1 MNLRCE
7 CGYELEGL
15 SPHSPCPECGRHRLV
30 PHDNFGV
37 SSLSRESIPVIMRCL
52 VIHGSAALLF
62 MMVGVWLLMLA
73 IGGAWSIWA
82 MALVGFPV
90 AGSMLL
96 RSSRRL
102 IDPEVRDG
110 LAIRRWQ
117 LLIRVSCLILLVCA
131 VLSTVLVARVAMG
144 ANGLSSPGSLSTGVG
159 ICLFISQLLSLLV
172 GAGGLGLSRL
182 MSGWAG
188 DDRSLVLHGTA
199 NWMLLAVFVVTV
211 GGLVV
216 ALSGMGQT
224 GTGQSWSEWLLGG
237 FGFNALGM
245 IGFLLIMGWWLVGLG
260 GDLTLFWSL
269 VLCIGHSVQFRQIEE
284 RRRERD

>member
-52 VIHGSAALLF
+52 VMHGSAALLF
-62 MMVGVWLLMLA
+62 MMVGVWLLMLV

-102 IDPEVRDG
+102 FDPEVRDG
-110 LAIRRWQ
+110 LAIHRWQ
-117 LLIRVSCLILLVCA
+117 LLIRTLGLVLFVCA
-131 VLSTVLVARVAMG
+131 VLSTVLVAQVAMG
-144 ANGLSSPGSLSTGVG
+144 PNGLASPGSLPTGVG
-159 ICLFISQLLSLLV
+159 VCLFISQVLGLLV
-172 GAGGLGLSRL
+172 AAGGLGLSRML
-182 MSGWAG
+182 SGWAG
-188 DDRSLVLHGTA
+188 EDRSPLLHGTA
-199 NWMLLAVFVVTV
+199 NSLLLAAGVVMV
-211 GGLVV
+211 VGLVT
-216 ALSGMGQT
+216 ALP
-224 GTGQSWSEWLLGG
+224 GTGPVNSGPSWSEWLLGG
-237 FGFNALGM
+237 FGFNAVGM
-245 IGFLLIMGWWLVGLG
+245 IAFLLIMGWWLVAVG
-260 GDLTLFWSL
+260 GDLALFWSL
-269 VLCIGHSVQFRQIEE
+269 VLCIGHSIQFRQIEQ